1 MAKTGKTEK
10 NTLKT
15 QGSKTPRSKADLIEV
30 TDVEKAEKPKPDKST
45 AISTALSSDERQ
57 LMRRLGAKLL
67 TKLKLMLRC
76 QLGVPTIKPSIWP

>member
-45 AISTALSSDERQ
+45 AISTALSSDERTDD
-57 LMRRLGAKLL
+57 RGFGSRAE
-67 TKLKLMLRC
+67 
-76 QLGVPTIKPSIWP
+76 